1 MRIDGRVALAVGVAV
16 AIGLGAWGKHVSQI
30 PAAPPAPPIPTVSA
44 PPPPTPVPAR
54 MAATSQAP
62 AASEL
67 RYRFT
72 DMERAGANEACLV
85 FSGPLQAAGA
95 VRYEDYLSFAP
106 ALQPALRVEGA
117 RLCLSGLE
125 YGTNYTLTL
134 RAGFPGAEGRR
145 LPENANVELGLGDRP
160 ASISFGPGFVLPRE
174 AMDGLPVSTVN
185 VEALEVSVYRVGDR
199 LLALMRA
206 DMVDEKQVYRY
217 RENELESAQGKLVWR
232 GRQPVQNQRNRQVS
246 TLIPLAPMIGKAES
260 GAYLIVARR
269 VDPRRDAGAVA
280 SRDDNDY
287 SESYYA
293 AAAAQWVVSTDIALT
308 SFTGADGL
316 TLVARSL
323 ASAKPIEGVRLTL
336 IARNNDELGV
346 ATTDAAGVAR
356 FDPGLLRGTG
366 GSAPVMAMAYAAG
379 DFNFL
384 DLRRP
389 AFDLSD
395 RGVDGRPPAG
405 QLDAYLYTERGI
417 YRPGE
422 TVHLTGLLRDPTAQA
437 VAGRSLTVKFLKP
450 DGGEFRRYTLRD
462 QGAGGG
468 AIAVA
473 LPASAHRGSW
483 RATAHADP
491 EGPAIGQVGFDVQD
505 FVPQRLAI
513 DFGEKPAALVPGQAF
528 AIPLNAR
535 FLYGAPGADLGV
547 EGDLTVE
554 RDPNPYPRY
563 AGYRWGLVDEA
574 VAGEKSQLSALATDA
589 EGRATI
595 AGELPAK
602 LSAGTLPLRAEIAV
616 SVREPGG
623 RATSDRVYLPIR
635 FRDVAIGVR
644 PLAPGGVA
652 EGRQAVFDIVALD
665 AGGAAQEKRLDFRLI
680 RESNSWQ
687 WFRAG
692 NSWRYET
699 IKRER
704 EIEAGTLTTSAGA
717 DPLKFARDLRWG
729 TYVLTLR
736 DAGSGAAT
744 SVRFHVGWY
753 GADSAERPDRLELGA
768 DRAGYRPGETAKLR
782 VDSDVGGEAL
792 LVVANERVHSVR
804 NVVVPAGG
812 GEIDVPIAGEWGPG
826 AYALVTLYRPV
837 DAKLGRNPV
846 RAVGVA
852 WLGLDPQSR
861 SFTVS
866 IDAPQRVTPRR
877 AIDVTLRVAGGEE
890 RAFVTLAA
898 VDQGILQL
906 TRFRSPAPQS
916 HYLAK
921 RRLGVGMGDDYGRL
935 IRTQSAQDDDQGGDS
950 FGGRGLDVV
959 PTRTVALFSGVVPVG
974 ADGTATVKLDIPDF
988 QGELRLM
995 AAAFGAS
1002 RVGSAEARLTVR
1014 DPVVAETILPRF
1026 LAPGDKAEAT
1036 VLLHNVEGIAGDYR
1050 VSLRMKDA
1058 VAGGFASRDILLPA
1072 GQREVFT
1079 VPIEG
1084 AQAGIGTVE
1093 LAVSGP
1099 GDFLVTRAWPIQVRP
1114 AQLPETRQI
1123 AGTLAAGETLTLGN
1137 DLLDGFMPGT
1147 AEVAVSVAR
1156 TPGLDVPALLRW
1168 LDRYPF
1174 GCLEQTTSRA
1184 FPLLYFN
1191 DVALFA
1197 GARRDLSID
1206 ARVQEAIDRVL
1217 DMQTPEG
1224 DFRMWGQW
1232 GGSATQWISVFA
1244 LDFLSRAAERNFDVP
1259 QAALVAGRRWLA
1271 SVAQGRGDRAE
1282 RDYAA
1287 ALLAKRGQISAADL
1301 RYFHDSATPQSPLAL
1316 AQLGLALESVGER
1329 ARAGSAFEQARKAL
1343 TAGGPKTAPYGSD
1356 LRDSYAA
1363 AVAMAQAGRANLIP
1377 GLLDHVRGLDARV
1390 HSTTTQEKA
1399 WMLLLAA
1406 EFARNAGRLAIEFD
1420 GQPAVGTGE
1429 PVSRAVSRAELA
1441 NGLTLRNAGTGD
1453 VFRTVSVEGVPR
1465 EPLPEA
1471 SAGINLR
1478 KRFFALNGTPLDEGA
1493 AVARNARVVVVID
1506 GEATRKFEGEYAI
1519 LDLLPAGLEIETTLR
1534 RGQPGFEWLAELS
1547 NVHMHEG
1554 RDDRYVAAFAMPQ
1567 FFEIRDP
1574 NGNSGRFAEPWKFAF
1589 AYVVRAVTPG
1599 EFALPAATMEHMYVP
1614 SLQARTGMARVTVTP

>member
-30 PAAPPAPPIPTVSA
+30 PAAPPAPQIAAVA
-44 PPPPTPVPAR
+44 PPPPAVAPVR
-54 MAATSQAP
+54 STP
-62 AASEL
+62 AAEANEL

-85 FSGPLQAAGA
+85 FSGPLQAVGS

-106 ALQPALRVEGA
+106 ALQPALRVDGS
-117 RLCLSGLE
+117 RLCLAGFE
-125 YGTNYTLTL
+125 YGTDYTLTL
-134 RAGFPGAEGRR
+134 RANLPGAEGRR
-145 LPENANVELGLGDRP
+145 LREAAQVEIGMGDRP
-160 ASISFGPGFVLPRE
+160 SSIAFGPGFVLPRE
-174 AMDGLPVSTVN
+174 AIDGLPVTTVN
-185 VEALEVSVYRVGDR
+185 IEALDVSVYRVGDR
-199 LLALMRA
+199 LLAQMRA
-206 DMVDEKQVYRY
+206 DMVDDRQIYRY
-217 RENELESAQGKLVWR
+217 REREVEAEQGKIVWR
-232 GRQPVQNQRNRQVS
+232 GRQPIQNQRNRQVS
-246 TLIPLAPMIGKAES
+246 TLLPLAQMIGRGEP
-260 GAYLIVARR
+260 GAYLVVARR
-269 VDPRRDAGAVA
+269 VDPRRDAGAEP
-280 SRDDNDY
+280 SSDDDD

-293 AAAAQWVVSTDIALT
+293 AATAQWVVSTDIALT

-323 ASAKPIEGVRLTL
+323 ASAKPIEGLRLTL
-336 IARNNDELGV
+336 IARNNDELGA

-356 FDPGLLRGTG
+356 FAPGLLRGTG

-395 RGVDGRPPAG
+395 RGVDGRAPSGP
-405 QLDAYLYTERGI
+405 LDAYLYTERGI

-450 DGGEFRRYTLRD
+450 DGGEFRRFALRD

-468 AIAVA
+468 VIAVN
-473 LPASAHRGSW
+473 LPATAHRGSW

-491 EGPAIGQVGFDVQD
+491 EGPAIGQVGFEVQD
-505 FVPQRLAI
+505 FVPQRMAI
-513 DFGEKPAALVPGQAF
+513 DIGEKPAALVPGQSF
-528 AIPLNAR
+528 AIPLTAR

-554 RDPNPYPRY
+554 LDPNPYPRFP
-563 AGYRWGLVDEA
+563 GFRWGMADENP
-574 VAGEKSQLSALATDA
+574 AGEKAQLSAGATDA

-602 LSAGTLPLRAEIAV
+602 LFAGTLPLRAEIAV
-616 SVREPGG
+616 AVREPGG

-635 FRDVAIGVR
+635 FRDTAIGVR
-644 PLAPGGVA
+644 PHAPSGVA

-665 AGGAAQEKRLDFRLI
+665 GAGAAREKRLDFRLI
-680 RESNSWQ
+680 RENNMWQ

-692 NSWRYET
+692 SSWRYER
-699 IKRER
+699 IKRDR
-704 EIEAGTLTTSAGA
+704 EIEVGSLTTSAGA

-729 TYVLTLR
+729 TYVLALR
-736 DAGSGAAT
+736 DAASGAAT

-753 GADSAERPDRLELGA
+753 GAESAERPDRLELGT
-768 DRAGYRPGETAKLR
+768 DRAGYRAGDTAKLR
-782 VDSDVGGEAL
+782 VDSDMGGEAL

-812 GEIDVPIAGEWGPG
+812 GEIDVPIAADWGPG

-861 SFTVS
+861 SFAVS
-866 IDAPQRVTPRR
+866 IETPARVLPRQN
-877 AIDVTLRVAGGEE
+877 IDVTLRVAGGEE

-906 TRFRSPAPQS
+906 TRFRSPAPQG

-921 RRLGVGMGDDYGRL
+921 RRLGVGMRDDYGRL
-935 IRTQSAQDDDQGGDS
+935 IRAQSTQDDDQGGDA

-959 PTRTVALFSGVVPVG
+959 PTRTVALFSGVVPV
-974 ADGTATVKLDIPDF
+974 ASDGTAVVKLDIPDF

-995 AAAFGAS
+995 AVAFGAS
-1002 RVGSAEARLTVR
+1002 RMGSAETRLTVR
-1014 DPVVAETILPRF
+1014 DPVVAEAILPRF
-1026 LAPGDKAEAT
+1026 LAPGDKAQAT
-1036 VLLHNVEGIAGDYR
+1036 VLLHNVDGVAGDYR

-1058 VAGGFASRDILLPA
+1058 VAGGLASRDVPLA
-1072 GQREVFT
+1072 VGRREVFT

-1084 AQAGIGTVE
+1084 AAAGIGTVE

-1099 GDFLVTRAWPIQVRP
+1099 GNFAVTRAWPIQVRP

-1123 AGTLAAGETLTLGN
+1123 AGALAPGETLTLGS
-1137 DLLDGFMPGT
+1137 DLAADFMPGT

-1156 TPGLDVPALLRW
+1156 TPGMDVPALLRW

-1232 GGSATQWISVFA
+1232 GGSATPWISVFA
-1244 LDFLSRAAERNFDVP
+1244 LDFLTRASERNFDVP
-1259 QAALVAGRRWLA
+1259 QASLVAGRRWLA

-1301 RYFHDSATPQSPLAL
+1301 RYFHDSATPQTPLAL

-1329 ARAGSAFEQARKAL
+1329 ARASTAFERARKQL
-1343 TAGGPKTAPYGSD
+1343 TEGTLKMAPYGSD
-1356 LRDSYAA
+1356 LRDSYAVS
-1363 AVAMAQAGRANLIP
+1363 VAMAQAGRANLIP
-1377 GLLDHVRGLDARV
+1377 GLLDHVRGLDVRAQ
-1390 HSTTTQEKA
+1390 STTTQEKA

-1406 EFARNAGRLAIEFD
+1406 ETARNAGRLAIEFD
-1420 GQPAVGTGE
+1420 GQAAAATGE
-1429 PVSRAVSRAELA
+1429 PMSRAVSGAELA
-1441 NGLTLRNAGTGD
+1441 KGLSVRNAGVGE

-1465 EPLPEA
+1465 APLPA
-1471 SAGINLR
+1471 SSSGISLR
-1478 KRFFALNGTPLDEGA
+1478 KRFFALDGTPLAEGA
-1493 AVARNARVVVVID
+1493 ALARNARVVVVID
-1506 GEATRKFEGEYAI
+1506 GDVERKIDGDYAI
-1519 LDLLPAGLEIETTLR
+1519 LDLLPAGLEIEATPR
-1534 RGQPGFEWLAELS
+1534 AGQPGFEWLGELS
-1547 NVHMHEG
+1547 DAQLRQG
-1554 RDDRYVAAFAMPQ
+1554 RDDRFVAAFAMPQ
-1567 FFEIRDP
+1567 QRAVNNAHGYVMRYDDVWGF
-1574 NGNSGRFAEPWKFAF
+1574 GF

-1614 SLQARTGMARVTVTP
+1614 SLQARTDMARVTVTP